1 MRIFDILYAFLIGV
15 RIYVGP
21 CDCVKKPGMAGLGGG
36 RLFPV
41 ALQGYGGLLR
51 SVNAR
56 SQFHAANA
64 AACLRCDYYR
74 PCRRGCLHRLGHLR
88 VIL

>member
-1 MRIFDILYAFLIGV
+1 MQIFYRVRMRIFDIMYAFLVDV

-41 ALQGYGGLLR
+41 ALQGYGG
-51 SVNAR
+51 
-56 SQFHAANA
+56 
-64 AACLRCDYYR
+64 Y
-74 PCRRGCLHRLGHLR
+74 
-88 VIL
+88 